1 MLHCEGMRL
10 SCVSWALVFLF
21 QDDERC
27 LSEIGA
33 GGLWDEG
40 MRLMHRMKA
49 GFREVGRFR
58 LLGRLVYG

>member
-10 SCVSWALVFLF
+10 SYEFGVLGFLF

-27 LSEIGA
+27 LSEIKV
-33 GGLWDEG
+33 GGLWGVG
-40 MRLMHRMKA
+40 MKLMHRMKA

-58 LLGRLVYG
+58 LLERLVYG